1 MTAYQRNVLACYGAL
16 LAKLKNL
23 HGITALREIEDF
35 AALKQSRRVVPQDGE
50 LFVIF
55 DGISPVD
62 DNNSRVECR
71 LELSFS
77 LILAKSHFN
86 PSAQTAL
93 VGETLSQILI
103 ALQGWM
109 PRSEDG
115 KALCSAPFRVR
126 NGGAGIVYFEGFG
139 LFPLRFSTEIILSG
153 R

>member
-1 MTAYQRNVLACYGAL
+1 MTAYQKNVLACYGAL
-16 LAKLKNL
+16 LAHLKNIN
-23 HGITALREIEDF
+23 GISAVREIEDF
-35 AALKQSRRVVPQDGE
+35 SALKQSRRVVPQDGE

-62 DNNSRVECR
+62 ENNARRECR
-71 LELSFS
+71 MELSFS
-77 LILAKSHFN
+77 LILAKSHFK

-93 VGETLSQILI
+93 VGETLARILV
-103 ALQGWM
+103 ALQGWF
-109 PRSEDG
+109 PKGEKG
-115 KALCSAPFRVR
+115 QALCSAPFRAR